1 MLAHTHMHALKCL
14 QFYYAVLGDKP
25 VNLLMYKDPQAG
37 SRRVPSL
44 DYQEV
49 ACAVPSSDVF
59 TLKDDNLWVGPQQ
72 VGSQILYT
80 VPEP

>member
-1 MLAHTHMHALKCL
+1 
-14 QFYYAVLGDKP
+14 
-25 VNLLMYKDPQAG
+25 MYKDPQAG
-37 SRRVPSL
+37 SRKVPSL

-49 ACAVPSSDVF
+49 VCAVPSSDVF